1 MSSDDIKD
9 TAIKQMKEV
18 LDEDSESAGDANSEE
33 SSDADGVIK
42 MDFSSKNKTDKPK
55 QSGQG
60 ITALKF
66 MQKSE

>member
-1 MSSDDIKD
+1 
-9 TAIKQMKEV
+9 MKEV
-18 LDEDSESAGDANSEE
+18 LDDDSKSGSDENHEDS
-33 SSDADGVIK
+33 SDEDGIIK
-42 MDFSSKNKTDKPK
+42 MDFSAQNKTEKPK